1 MTHEF
6 TGPDQAHADGHLECR
21 DLLPWL
27 VNGTLDQGDRAR
39 VEQHLVECEECR
51 ADLALEQDLH
61 RRMAAE
67 DRIAYSPAASF
78 EKLWSRI
85 EELEREVPAA
95 STPEPAPRAASIS
108 DHRWRP
114 RRGHTSTLSR
124 WLAAAVVVQAIALG
138 WLTVQV
144 GARDATAPWVYRT
157 VTTST
162 TPDPALPRF
171 RVVFAGQATV
181 ADQQD
186 MLVRRRLVIVGGPSL
201 SGVYV
206 LAPAEPSAILDSALL
221 LADLRAED
229 SVRYAELAR

>member
-1 MTHEF
+1 M
-6 TGPDQAHADGHLECR
+6 
-21 DLLPWL
+21 
-27 VNGTLDQGDRAR
+27 
-39 VEQHLVECEECR
+39 
-51 ADLALEQDLH
+51 
-61 RRMAAE
+61 
-67 DRIAYSPAASF
+67 
-78 EKLWSRI
+78 
-85 EELEREVPAA
+85 
-95 STPEPAPRAASIS
+95 
-108 DHRWRP
+108 
-114 RRGHTSTLSR
+114 STLSR

-138 WLTVQV
+138 WLTVQVQV

>member
-1 MTHEF
+1 
-6 TGPDQAHADGHLECR
+6 
-21 DLLPWL
+21 
-27 VNGTLDQGDRAR
+27 
-39 VEQHLVECEECR
+39 
-51 ADLALEQDLH
+51 
-61 RRMAAE
+61 MAAD
-67 DRIAYSPAASF
+67 DRVAYSPAASF

-85 EELEREVPAA
+85 EELEREVPAGGPLEA
-95 STPEPAPRAASIS
+95 APRPASNS

-114 RRGHTSTLSR
+114 RRGRVSTLSR

-138 WLTVQV
+138 WLTVQIGV
-144 GARDATAPWVYRT
+144 RDATAPWVYRT

-162 TPDPALPRF
+162 TPDAALPRF

-206 LAPAEPSAILDSALL
+206 LAPAEPSAILDAALL

-229 SVRYAELAR
+229 SVRYAEFAR